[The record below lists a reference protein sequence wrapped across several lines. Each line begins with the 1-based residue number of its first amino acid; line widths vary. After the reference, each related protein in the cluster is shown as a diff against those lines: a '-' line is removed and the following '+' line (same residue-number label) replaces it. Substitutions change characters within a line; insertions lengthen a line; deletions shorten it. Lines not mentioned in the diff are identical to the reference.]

1 MKKLMTALTILI
13 LSVPALA
20 GAPSPLS
27 WGRQQYFDKSKEQHK
42 IEIVNYDHEMANL
55 MNQVYDLQKFNGELL
70 AENANL
76 RANPETVYIEKEIEK
91 PVPDIW
97 SVLGGVVFG
106 VVLGAIVI

>member
-1 MKKLMTALTILI
+1 MKKLLLITLITIM
-13 LSVPALA
+13 SVPAFA

-27 WGRQQYFDKSKEQHK
+27 WGRQQYFNQLKEQHK

-76 RANPETVYIEKEIEK
+76 RANPETVYIEKEVEK
-91 PVPDIW
+91 EVVDFW
-97 SVLGGVVFG
+97 SVLGGIVFG
-106 VVLGAIVI
+106 AVVGAILI